1 MPLRPSIPPL
11 GLPQKGGF
19 DSGVQ
24 VLRYAHDWN
33 LVETLAEM
41 AECKISGVIGGLTA
55 APESRSVPG
64 LSSPNDGSHHWSQT
78 PLSRRI
84 VALSWRHTTLTALMI
99 PM

>member
-24 VLRYAHDWN
+24 VRRYAHDWN

-41 AECKISGVIGGLTA
+41 AEWKISGGIGGLDCGT
-55 APESRSVPG
+55 
-64 LSSPNDGSHHWSQT
+64 
-78 PLSRRI
+78 
-84 VALSWRHTTLTALMI
+84 
-99 PM
+99 